1 MKKLQVR
8 IEDELDLALE
18 KKAREEGTSKS
29 ALVRTFVRDRL
40 ELLPPLEAD
49 PLWEMVGVDDYE
61 PESIDDVVY
70 R

>member
-1 MKKLQVR
+1 MKKLHVR

-40 ELLPPLEAD
+40 EPLPPLEAD
-49 PLWEMVGVDDYE
+49 PLYEMVGVDDYE
-61 PESIDDVVY
+61 PESVDDVVY